1 MSDHTSWISNF
12 FQEIKQIQMFV
23 IIGAVPGV
31 YCGLLSI
38 RLIDFPCLIIW
49 IYISNFILFFRD
61 ERLMLVSE
69 VAKLIFHLTD
79 SEVISN
85 NESLIHESSNSHI
98 STTDKSL
105 QLNTNKSDFK
115 LVWLLKLSFFND
127 RNYVCSFDQ

>member
-1 MSDHTSWISNF
+1 
-12 FQEIKQIQMFV
+12 
-23 IIGAVPGV
+23 
-31 YCGLLSI
+31 
-38 RLIDFPCLIIW
+38 
-49 IYISNFILFFRD
+49 
-61 ERLMLVSE
+61 MLVSE

-115 LVWLLKLSFFND
+115 LV
-127 RNYVCSFDQ
+127 